1 MKHVVLIVTLWI
13 ATTVHA
19 GSVPARPTTATD
31 SKPWLGMSVR
41 PFRDQNG
48 ERMLH
53 VERVTAGGPGARAG
67 MLPGDIIT
75 RVNGNALQHV
85 DDLDFLTFVGA
96 RKPGERLTFQ
106 VVRTGRSRTI
116 VVTVGTMPDSAR
128 AGWELALQNARR
140 VRAATQRKQ

>member
-1 MKHVVLIVTLWI
+1 MKQVVLLMAMLI
-13 ATTVHA
+13 ATTAHA
-19 GSVPARPTTATD
+19 GSDPARPATTAD
-31 SKPWLGMSVR
+31 PKPWLGMSVR
-41 PFRDQNG
+41 PFRDPNG

-106 VVRTGRSRTI
+106 VVRTGSSRTI
-116 VVTVGTMPDSAR
+116 VVTVGTMPDPAR

-140 VRAATQRKQ
+140 VRAAAQRKQ